1 MGMPRDKS
9 HPQNEIIK
17 AYLMESDDETIRL
30 EIKTDPDTL
39 RKQAIWC
46 GIKPGMHVLDV
57 ACGPGKTT
65 AILHEMIQPEGSIVG
80 IDFSE
85 ERINYA
91 KKQYGNKSGIE
102 FKVHD
107 FRESLAELGKFDFIW
122 VRFVLEYYRKEA
134 LQIVGN
140 LKESLK
146 PGGTICLLDLD
157 YNCLTHYEL
166 TPEMEKI
173 LLKIMQVMDQKFN
186 FDTYIGRK
194 LYSFLY
200 GHGFENIE
208 VELMAHN
215 LFYGEIKDKDIFNLS
230 KKIEIAAKK
239 APKILNAYSGG
250 YKKFLNDFTRYL
262 SDKRRFSYT
271 PLLVCKG
278 TKPCAD

>member
-1 MGMPRDKS
+1 MPNQKLPRKKASQKS
-9 HPQNEIIK
+9 
-17 AYLMESDDETIRL
+17 YLMESEDETIRL
-30 EIKTDPDTL
+30 EIKTDPEAL
-39 RKQAIWC
+39 KKQAMCC
-46 GIKPGMHVLDV
+46 GIKPGMRVLDV

-65 AILHEMIQPEGSIVG
+65 AILHDMVQPGGSIVG

-85 ERINYA
+85 ERIKYA
-91 KKQYGNKSGIE
+91 SEQYGKTSGIE

-107 FRESLAELGKFDFIW
+107 FRDSLEVLGKFDFIW

-140 LKESLK
+140 FKNALRT
-146 PGGTICLLDLD
+146 GGTLCLLDLD

-173 LLKIMQVMDQKFN
+173 LQKIMKVMDQKFN

-200 GHGFENIE
+200 DHGFENIQ

-215 LFYGEIKDKDIFNLS
+215 LFFGEIKEKDVFNIS

-239 APKILNAYSGG
+239 SPDVLAMYNGG
-250 YKKFLNDFTRYL
+250 YKKFFADFTKYIQN
-262 SDKRRFSYT
+262 KRRFSYT
-271 PLLVCKG
+271 PLLICKG
-278 TKPCAD
+278 IKPFVS